1 MQLYQNNRL
10 YRYRSIYNIMMY
22 QILMNKRITA
32 GCRLTLF
39 FLFVSGWVY
48 GSEFD
53 KTLQEDTVSLEA
65 KIGQMVMIGI
75 NDRTSIVASDPLYK
89 EIAAG
94 LVGGVVLYEKNIART
109 ASSDRLKK
117 LVRDMQKAAPV
128 PLFVS
133 IDEEGGRVHRMKAK
147 YGFIDIPSAAELGR
161 KDNIDSTYSY
171 TKQLADV
178 MAAHGINL
186 NYAPDI
192 DLGTNP
198 SNPVI
203 AKLDRSFSANHEVV
217 SRHALASVRAH
228 HDAGVKTVIKHFPG
242 HGSST
247 TDSHKGITDVTNLW
261 NVVEIFPFHDLIQSG
276 QVDGIMT
283 AHIINCR
290 LDSMCLPATLSYTI
304 INGILRN
311 ILNYQGVVFSDD
323 MQMYAISKNYG
334 LENAVKLSVNAG
346 VDVIMFANNVN
357 LNDQI
362 SATKVHQLILDL
374 VRKGEISEARIDQAY
389 KRIIALKNKTL

>member
-1 MQLYQNNRL
+1 
-10 YRYRSIYNIMMY
+10 MY
-22 QILMNKRITA
+22 YLDPMNTGIAAA
-32 GCRLTLF
+32 GWRFTLF
-39 FLFVSGWVY
+39 FLCMSSLGY
-48 GSEFD
+48 SSEHGRAV
-53 KTLQEDTVSLEA
+53 KDTVSIEA

-75 NDRTSIVASDPLYK
+75 NDRTNISASDPLYK

-109 ASSDRLKK
+109 ESSDRLKK
-117 LVRDMQKAAPV
+117 LVREMQKAAPV

-133 IDEEGGRVHRMKAK
+133 IDEEGGKVHRMKAK

-161 KDNIDSTYSY
+161 KDNIDSTYSQ
-171 TKQLADV
+171 TKKLADV

-203 AKLDRSFSANHEVV
+203 AKLDRSYSANHEVV
-217 SRHALASVRAH
+217 SRHGLASVKAH

-261 NVVEIFPFHDLIQSG
+261 NVVEIFPFHDLIKSG

-290 LDSMCLPATLSYTI
+290 LDSACLPATLSYTI

-334 LENAVKLSVNAG
+334 LENAIKLSINAG

-374 VRKGEISEARIDQAY
+374 VKKGEISEERIDEAY